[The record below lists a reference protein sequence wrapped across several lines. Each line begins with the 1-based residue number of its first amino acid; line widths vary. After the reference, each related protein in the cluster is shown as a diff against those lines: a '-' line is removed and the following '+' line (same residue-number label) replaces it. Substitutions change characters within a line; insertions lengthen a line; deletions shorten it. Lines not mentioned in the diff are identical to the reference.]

1 MALTTDHMRK
11 RVIII
16 MDWCC
21 MCKSDGDSMGHLFLY
36 CEVARDLQSLILCLF
51 GVHWVMLRT
60 ILEVLACWIG
70 SFGKK
75 ASS

>member
-1 MALTTDHMRK
+1 
-11 RVIII
+11 
-16 MDWCC
+16 
-21 MCKSDGDSMGHLFLY
+21 MCKSDGESMGHLFLY